1 MDGVPREESAP
12 QRDKLG
18 LADVGSLYDN
28 RVYQPQRK
36 IGARQ
41 TDNTPLAPKWCL
53 R

>member
-36 IGARQ
+36 IGACQ
-41 TDNTPLAPKWCL
+41 TRPKIL
-53 R
+53 RLLRSGV